1 MKDPNWIDNIRVSL
15 PRDLYARLQKLCD
28 HKGQQT
34 HLIRVGVRMVVEREE
49 ARKVREQLEVC
60 K

>member
-15 PRDLYARLQKLCD
+15 PRDLYDRLRKLCD
-28 HKGQQT
+28 HKGQQV
-34 HLIRVGVRMVVEREE
+34 HLIRVGVKMVVEREE
-49 ARKVREQLEVC
+49 QRKVKEQEAL